1 MTNQYPT
8 IFEDSSPIEVE
19 AVLAMY
25 PLHSLS
31 KSGKVNTIRIER
43 RNSQG
48 ELDLLWQVSPSEG
61 YGSPGILSYQLDN
74 LVINRRIY
82 ESGRP
87 VPSTIKLGSLRE
99 LCEELGIVP
108 SGQNASLIKQA
119 LAKNASA
126 TITCKLTYRTHDG
139 KESELEQVFS
149 RYGIIFSGKKLPNGE
164 KADAVYVV
172 LNPIYQHFLS
182 EVVFRYLDVGYMK
195 SLGQPSAQRWY
206 EWVSYR
212 MHGAIGQG
220 KSRVTVRYSD
230 FCECAPLKRQL
241 KDKSFYNQMGAIHKP
256 HLKSGYL
263 SKVGFTKI
271 TDPQGQTDWL
281 IHYTPGIRARNEYH
295 VSKRREAERNEANV
309 NLAAPVSGLLT
320 GEFGTVDI
328 SVAGAGVAENK
339 RVRRRGSGL

>member
-1 MTNQYPT
+1 
-8 IFEDSSPIEVE
+8 
-19 AVLAMY
+19 
-25 PLHSLS
+25 
-31 KSGKVNTIRIER
+31 
-43 RNSQG
+43 
-48 ELDLLWQVSPSEG
+48 
-61 YGSPGILSYQLDN
+61 
-74 LVINRRIY
+74 
-82 ESGRP
+82 
-87 VPSTIKLGSLRE
+87 
-99 LCEELGIVP
+99 
-108 SGQNASLIKQA
+108 
-119 LAKNASA
+119 
-126 TITCKLTYRTHDG
+126 
-139 KESELEQVFS
+139 LEQVFS
-149 RYGIIFSGKKLPNGE
+149 RYGVIFSGKRLPNGE

-182 EVVFRYLDVGYMK
+182 EVMFRYLDVGYMK